1 MDVRAQI
8 LKEATKL
15 FAAKGFDGTSVQEV
29 ADAVGIKKPSLLYHF
44 ESKEAL
50 RQAVLDEVLA
60 RWNDVIPH
68 ILLRAAREQ
77 QFEAVMESMTSF
89 FLEDADRARLIL
101 REALDRPDDL
111 RKRLLTFV
119 QPWIALVAEQLDK
132 GRAKGSV
139 RPDVDSEAYA
149 TVVTGL
155 VVSGVAL
162 LDSLS
167 IVLSGAPDAKSSQQR
182 VVRELIRVARASLYV
197 TEQARAK

>member
-1 MDVRAQI
+1 MDVRGQI

-111 RKRLLTFV
+111 RERLLTFV

-162 LDSLS
+162 LDRLS
-167 IVLSGAPDAKSSQQR
+167 IVLSGAPDAKSTQS
-182 VVRELIRVARASLYV
+182 ASC
-197 TEQARAK
+197 AS

>member
-1 MDVRAQI
+1 MDVRGQI

-77 QFEAVMESMTSF
+77 QFE
-89 FLEDADRARLIL
+89 
-101 REALDRPDDL
+101 
-111 RKRLLTFV
+111 
-119 QPWIALVAEQLDK
+119 
-132 GRAKGSV
+132 
-139 RPDVDSEAYA
+139 
-149 TVVTGL
+149 
-155 VVSGVAL
+155 
-162 LDSLS
+162 
-167 IVLSGAPDAKSSQQR
+167 R
-182 VVRELIRVARASLYV
+182 VV
-197 TEQARAK
+197 